1 MTEPDAGHDGEPP
14 IDTSEVARRTLL
26 SDPDR
31 SDEELLT
38 LVVDGLDRVLGQP
51 PRRVVEP
58 GETLLEEGGP
68 VAELALV
75 LEGQLELLRHVGED
89 EVVTHRASAGPILGL
104 GALVGGERAF
114 FTVRAR
120 TDVTLLAIPFE
131 DFDWAL
137 QQDPSLR
144 LPVLDLVLRSL
155 ARRHSRSVELQLE
168 NEQLSRELSQER
180 DELARTLGALESAQ
194 VQLVEHKRLA
204 TLGELAA
211 GLAHEL
217 NNPVTAITRGAA
229 QLREDVTA
237 LLRFEPEEIEAPPT
251 STSERRSA
259 RRRLTAEVDD
269 RQLAEQ
275 LVEVGVTDPE
285 HARELLAEGREALQ
299 MRLLERR
306 AAQEVRAIKEAAD
319 RVGELVNSLH
329 AYARTEDQ
337 PQDGVDVSE
346 GLDASLRLLRH
357 RLEQVDVQRHYDEV
371 DTISGWPGELNQ
383 VWTNLIANACDA
395 MGGEGSLQLLV
406 DQPDPAWVRV
416 RVIDDGPGIDP
427 EAQHRVFE
435 PRFTTKGGRARYGLG
450 LGLAISKQI
459 VSRHQGTITLDSR
472 PGRTE
477 FTVSLPAERR

>member
-31 SDEELLT
+31 SDEELLS
-38 LVVDGLDRVLGQP
+38 LVVDGLDRVLDAP
-51 PRRVVEP
+51 PRRHVEP

-68 VAELALV
+68 VEELALV
-75 LEGQLELLRHVGED
+75 LDGQLELLRHVDDE

-120 TDVTLLAIPFE
+120 TDVTLLAVTFE

-168 NEQLSRELSQER
+168 NEQLSRELSRER
-180 DELARTLGALESAQ
+180 DELARTLHALEGAQ
-194 VQLVEHKRLA
+194 VQLVESKRLA

-217 NNPVTAITRGAA
+217 NNPVTALTRGAA
-229 QLREDVTA
+229 QLREDVAA
-237 LLRFEPEEIEAPPT
+237 LLSFEPEALNAPPP
-251 STSERRSA
+251 SSADRRAA
-259 RRRLTAEVDD
+259 RRRLTDALGD

-275 LVEVGVTDPE
+275 LVDTGVTEPE
-285 HARELLAEGREALQ
+285 HARELLDEGRDALQ
-299 MRLLERR
+299 RRLLERR
-306 AAQEVRAIKEAAD
+306 TAQEVRAIKEASE
-319 RVGELVNSLH
+319 RVGELVDSLR
-329 AYARTEDQ
+329 AYARTEDE
-337 PQDGVDVSE
+337 PQGGVDVRE

-357 RLEQVDVQRHYDEV
+357 RLEHVEVQRDDHDV
-371 DTISGWPGELNQ
+371 DTIIGWPGELNQ

-395 MGGEGSLQLLV
+395 MGDEGTLHLVV
-406 DQPDPAWVRV
+406 DQPEPDWVRV

-459 VSRHQGTITLDSR
+459 VSRHHGTITLDSQ

-477 FTVSLPAERR
+477 FTVWLPAERR